1 MAIGTFAFWGSVAMA
16 LAVAL
21 GAFGAHALK
30 ATLSPEMLAVWETG
44 NRYHVYHA
52 LGLFAVEL
60 VRIWLLLAGKTA
72 PGALTVAGWLFLA
85 GLVLFSGSL
94 YTLAYTGI
102 RWLGAITPLGGTSW
116 IIGWLCLAYAIR
128 IASR

>member
-1 MAIGTFAFWGSVAMA
+1 MAFFSFYGSLAMA
-16 LAVAL
+16 LAVGM

-30 ATLSPEMLAVWETG
+30 GILPPESLTIWETS

-52 LGLFAVEL
+52 LALFLVDL
-60 VRIWLLLAGKTA
+60 VRLWLIQAGKVPPASLMT
-72 PGALTVAGWLFLA
+72 AGWLFLA

-94 YTLAYTGI
+94 YTLAFTGV
-102 RWLGAITPLGGTSW
+102 RWLGAITPLGGLSW

-128 IASR
+128 SSQG

>member
-1 MAIGTFAFWGSVAMA
+1 MFAFWGSVAMA
-16 LAVAL
+16 LAVAM

-30 ATLSPEMLAVWETG
+30 ATLTPEMLTIWETG

-60 VRIWLLLAGKTA
+60 IRIWALQAGKVP
-72 PGALTVAGWLFLA
+72 PGALTVAGWLFIV
-85 GLVLFSGSL
+85 GLLLFSGSL
-94 YTLAYTGI
+94 YTLAFTGI

-128 IASR
+128 AVAK

>member
-1 MAIGTFAFWGSVAMA
+1 MATFAFLGSLAMA

-30 ATLSPEMLAVWETG
+30 GTLSAESLGIWETA
-44 NRYHVYHA
+44 NRYQVYHG

-60 VRIWLLLAGKTA
+60 VRLWLIQAGKPI
-72 PGALTVAGWLFLA
+72 PGLLSTTGWLFVA
-85 GLVLFSGSL
+85 GIVLFCGSL
-94 YTLAYTGI
+94 YLLAFTGI
-102 RWLGAITPLGGTSW
+102 RWLGAITPLGGLSW

-128 IASR
+128 RGG